1 MTEQKN
7 SNDMLSLPLLPLKD
21 IVVFPN
27 MIVPVFVNEDLCV
40 NAVEQALAG
49 DRKIFLSAF
58 KSIGHD
64 GEGLDAS
71 LEPPFDVYNVGT
83 VCSIMRTRK
92 LPDGRM
98 KVLVQGLNK
107 AEVHSLTQAEPF
119 DCSYFD

>member
-1 MTEQKN
+1 
-7 SNDMLSLPLLPLKD
+7 MLTKT
-21 IVVFPN
+21 
-27 MIVPVFVNEDLCV
+27 LCV

-83 VCSIMRTRK
+83 VCSIMRTSK

-98 KVLVQGLNK
+98 KVLVQGF
-107 AEVHSLTQAEPF
+107 EQSRSSEF
-119 DCSYFD
+119 DSSGTISGSST